1 MAAVHLNSSGLR
13 RFFSVTR
20 FPIFYGWVILGV
32 ASIAQFASAP
42 GQTYT
47 ISIFVDHFV
56 SEMGWSRTLVAGLYT
71 AGSLTAG
78 VVVLFVG
85 RLLDRYGPRVMLT
98 VVGLLFGVAAFA
110 MSRVT
115 HPAHLFVGF
124 AALRLM
130 GQGSLGLIAT
140 TAIAMWFVRMRGRA
154 TAIASL
160 GGTASLAVFPPFVH
174 MIISHLGWRNAWMV
188 LGFIVWGVL
197 LLPAVLLIR
206 RSPESVGLLPD
217 GDSETKRWQ
226 MRGFR
231 QTSEVNWSLGEAAR
245 TRSFWLL
252 LISGA
257 SNALVSTALMF
268 HQISLL
274 ASKGLS
280 AGAAAAVF
288 SVIAPLVLLG
298 TFAAGF
304 LSDRFPNRFLI
315 AGGQVLL
322 AVAMLFTNFISAP
335 WLAFIYGGM
344 LGLSSGFLMV
354 TNTVVWPNYYGR
366 AHLGSIRGAAT
377 ASSVTFAA
385 LGPLPF
391 AFLFDLTQ
399 SYTSAVMVFLAM
411 PVACGV
417 AALLATQPRK
427 KDS

>member
-1 MAAVHLNSSGLR
+1 
-13 RFFSVTR
+13 
-20 FPIFYGWVILGV
+20 
-32 ASIAQFASAP
+32 
-42 GQTYT
+42 
-47 ISIFVDHFV
+47 
-56 SEMGWSRTLVAGLYT
+56 MGWSRTLVAGLYT

-78 VVVLFVG
+78 VAVLFVG
-85 RLLDRYGPRVMLT
+85 RLLDRFGARVMLT
-98 VVGLLFGVAAFA
+98 AVGVLFGVAAFA
-110 MSRVT
+110 MSKVS

-140 TAIAMWFVRMRGRA
+140 TAIAMWFVRLRGRA

-160 GGTASLAVFPPFVH
+160 GGTASLAAFPPFVH
-174 MIISHLGWRNAWMV
+174 MVISHMGWRDAWMV
-188 LGFIVWGVL
+188 LGFVVWGVL
-197 LLPAVLLIR
+197 LLPAVLLLR

-217 GDSETKRWQ
+217 GDSDTERRQ
-226 MRGFR
+226 VRDFR
-231 QTSEVNWSLGEAAR
+231 QTSEINWSLGEAAR

-252 LISGA
+252 LIAGA
-257 SNALVSTALMF
+257 SNALVGTALMF

-304 LSDRFPNRFLI
+304 LSDRIPNRFLI
-315 AGGQVLL
+315 VGGQVLL
-322 AVAMLFTNFISAP
+322 AVAMLFTNLINAP

-354 TNTVVWPNYYGR
+354 TNTVIWPNYYGR

-411 PVACGV
+411 PVACAV
-417 AALLATQPRK
+417 AALLATPPRK
-427 KDS
+427 TDS